1 MVDARRGLI
10 TLVIVLGVACAGQDP
25 RPDRP
30 EPDWVAGTSERY
42 PSAQYLLG
50 RGQGGTPDQA
60 RERARADLAKSVTV
74 TVEARS
80 QQRESF
86 RSDGG
91 GRDDSPDTELAVS
104 REIVT
109 GTDTLL
115 RGAEIVDQWADPED
129 GSHHALAALDRG
141 RLAQSLRDRIR
152 SLDAATGSYLEQAR
166 GAESLL
172 PRIAAASRAVAS
184 QRERRRLATTLAAI
198 APTGQRVAPRW
209 QLEQLAADRDELLSR
224 FRVHPR
230 ISDDDTDGALHS
242 LLGSA
247 LSRAGFTVAGE
258 ESDTAS
264 EEAYTARA
272 HFEGG
277 EPSRREGWYWARG
290 RLQVSLVSPEGRV
303 LGTRRWPVKASATDA
318 ETARQRALD
327 EIGRILDSELRDT
340 LVGFAVPEDEQ
351 PDDPAAL

>member
-1 MVDARRGLI
+1 VAEARRGLI
-10 TLVIVLGVACAGQDP
+10 TLAVVFVVACAGQAP

-42 PSAQYLLG
+42 PSGQYLLG
-50 RGQGGTPDQA
+50 RGQGGTPEQA

-74 TVEARS
+74 TVQSRS
-80 QQRESF
+80 QQRQSF

-91 GRDDSPDTELAVS
+91 GRDDGPETELAVS

-115 RGAEIVDQWADPED
+115 RGAEIVDQWADRESA
-129 GSHHALAALDRG
+129 SHHALAALDRG
-141 RLAQSLRDRIR
+141 RLAQSLRERIR
-152 SLDAATGSYLEQAR
+152 SLDAATESHLRQAR
-166 GAESLL
+166 GAEALL

-184 QRERRRLATTLAAI
+184 QRERRRLATTLGAI
-198 APTGQRVAPRW
+198 APTGQGVAPRW

-224 FRVHPR
+224 LRIQPRV
-230 ISDDDTDGALHS
+230 SDDGSDGALHS
-242 LLGSA
+242 LLASA
-247 LSRAGFTVAGE
+247 LSRAGFSVAGE
-258 ESDTAS
+258 EADTAS
-264 EEAYTARA
+264 EAAYTARA
-272 HFEGG
+272 RFEGG

-290 RLQVSLVSPEGRV
+290 RLQVSLVGPDGAV

-318 ETARQRALD
+318 ETARRRALD

-351 PDDPAAL
+351 PDQPAL